1 MIPMCNGGFLMKE
14 EDGEG
19 EKRAIH
25 SNKNKEFESVSFDDL
40 I

>member
-1 MIPMCNGGFLMKE
+1 MILMCNGGFLMKE

-25 SNKNKEFESVSFDDL
+25 SNKNKEFEKCEF
-40 I
+40 